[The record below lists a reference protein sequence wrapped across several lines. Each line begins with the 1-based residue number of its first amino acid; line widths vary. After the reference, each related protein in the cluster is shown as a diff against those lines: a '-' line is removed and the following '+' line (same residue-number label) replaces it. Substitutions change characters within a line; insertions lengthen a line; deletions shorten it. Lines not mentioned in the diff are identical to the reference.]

1 MDKSDKTDKQQQQRY
16 NLEEA
21 VQFIVE
27 PGEES
32 ELSELE
38 ESDIEDVEFQETILE
53 DLCTKNDK
61 PNEEKDNEEQET
73 NQEHVFKWRSKK
85 WVETDTTFTGS
96 HFILPL
102 DIDDADSLTPS
113 QYFKMFWGDD
123 LMSLLVEKKIYT
135 VCKRQVRVLRQRKRK
150 LSSF

>member
-1 MDKSDKTDKQQQQRY
+1 MDESDKTDKQQQQRY

-38 ESDIEDVEFQETILE
+38 ESNIEDVEIQETILE

-61 PNEEKDNEEQET
+61 PNKENDNEEQET

-85 WVETDTTFTGS
+85 WVETDITFTGS

-123 LMSLLVEKKIYT
+123 LMSLLVEQKIYT
-135 VCKRQVRVLRQRKRK
+135 VCKRQVRVL
-150 LSSF
+150 